1 MLIEK
6 NRAPKIIDKIKN
18 NSFKEKF
25 STFFLRIKYPP
36 QIIKFRNIKKAKTPK
51 LEEKN
56 QKDNKKKRKIY
67 YEYFFLLEIHSL
79 YCLLNRLL
87 KR

>member
-6 NRAPKIIDKIKN
+6 NKAPKIIDKIKN

-25 STFFLRIKYPP
+25 SIFFLRIKYPP

-51 LEEKN
+51 A
-56 QKDNKKKRKIY
+56 
-67 YEYFFLLEIHSL
+67 
-79 YCLLNRLL
+79 
-87 KR
+87 